1 MHSKTKHVFGADQLS
16 LFSAQVNC
24 QGVEFYA
31 HLWSVKLVCGGECKI
46 YLTALGFKDIVEIW
60 KRENNSLRMVFDEHA
75 FYVGHLQD
83 VLSYDQILI
92 AMMRHVFTG
101 S

>member
-1 MHSKTKHVFGADQLS
+1 MHSKTRHVFAADQLC

-31 HLWSVKLVCGGECKI
+31 HLWSVKIWCGGECKL
-46 YLTALGFKDIVEIW
+46 YLTARGLEGLVEIW
-60 KRENNSLRMVFDEHA
+60 KRENSSLRMVFDEQA
-75 FYVGHLQD
+75 FYAGGVQD

-92 AMMRHVFTG
+92 AMMRHVFQP
-101 S
+101 